1 VALPAALGLAGALVF
16 LPALWAGYVADDFTL
31 LNTVDGVSS
40 FWSPFVHNDLGQ
52 DAGSGHFYRPLWV
65 LWNTA
70 IHELSG
76 GRAAVLHMF
85 NLALFALVC
94 VAVWALADRLM
105 DRRRAW
111 IAALAFAVYPRHG
124 ESVAWISGNTDLLA
138 TAAVL
143 GSLLALMSDWQ
154 ARRRTVVATL
164 LAVVAALCKESGFLT
179 PLLAIM
185 LLHWSRRPKRDAVV
199 MAVALAAVLILRTV
213 VVGGAGGYGDEPVT
227 LKRVAASIVT
237 YLVATVT
244 PPQLEILHTPALAVV
259 PLALATAAAVAVWRL
274 HGRGESGRIR
284 VVALGTAWFAVCL
297 IPVLGEPLDLNN
309 ATGERLLFLPSVG
322 LALAFAALVPDL
334 TTLRRGAA
342 IAAAAAVAAVLC
354 LLSAGNW
361 VVAGDI
367 AEETAAAAARLA
379 PPGGELVVLSVPE
392 SYQTAHVFT
401 TSFDLAVARAG
412 GEAAVVTSCIPIH
425 VRHRRADQVAFR
437 AAGRAYVGTTT
448 WSAPFDFPVVGDP
461 SPLTP
466 NCEYARLPDADGS
479 PGLELAGVA
488 GPRPTGR
495 PVVFAFFD
503 GRSLERLR

>member
-1 VALPAALGLAGALVF
+1 MAIGLAGALVF
-16 LPALWAGYVADDFTL
+16 LPALWAGFVADDFTL
-31 LNTVDGVSS
+31 LNTIDGVSS
-40 FWSPFVHNDLGQ
+40 PWSPFVHNDLGQ
-52 DAGSGHFYRPLWV
+52 DTGSGHFYRPLWV

-76 GRAAVLHMF
+76 GHAAVLHAF
-85 NLALFALVC
+85 NLALFGLVC
-94 VAVWALADRLM
+94 VAVWALASRVLG
-105 DRRRAW
+105 RHRAW
-111 IAALAFAVYPRHG
+111 IAAAAFALYPRHG

-143 GSLLALMSDWQ
+143 GSLLALLSEWP

-164 LAVVAALCKESGFLT
+164 LAVAAALCKESAFLT
-179 PLLAIM
+179 PVLAFM
-185 LLHWSRRPKRDAVV
+185 LLHWSRRPKRDAIV
-199 MAVALAAVLILRTV
+199 MAGALVVVLVLRSV

-227 LKRVAASIVT
+227 VKRVAASIVT

-244 PPQLEILHTPALAVV
+244 PPQLEILREPALAVV
-259 PLALATAAAVAVWRL
+259 PFILAVAAGIAIWRL
-274 HGRGESGRIR
+274 RESTRMR
-284 VVALGTAWFAVCL
+284 VVVLGLAWYAVCL

-322 LALAFAALVPDL
+322 LALSLAALVPDL
-334 TTLRRGAA
+334 ATARRRTV
-342 IAAAAAVAAVLC
+342 AAVAAVAAAALC

-367 AEETAAAAARLA
+367 AEETAAEAARLA

-392 SYQTAHVFT
+392 SYRTAHVFT
-401 TSFDLAVARAG
+401 NSFDLAVARAG
-412 GEAAVVTSCIPIH
+412 GNGAVIISCIPVH
-425 VRHRRADQVAFR
+425 VRHRRADQVGFR
-437 AAGRAYVGTTT
+437 PSGHAYVGTTT

-466 NCEYARLPDADGS
+466 DCEYARLPGAGGS
-479 PGLELAGVA
+479 PGLELAGIA
-488 GPRPTGR
+488 GPRPAHS

-503 GRSLERLR
+503 GRSLKRLR